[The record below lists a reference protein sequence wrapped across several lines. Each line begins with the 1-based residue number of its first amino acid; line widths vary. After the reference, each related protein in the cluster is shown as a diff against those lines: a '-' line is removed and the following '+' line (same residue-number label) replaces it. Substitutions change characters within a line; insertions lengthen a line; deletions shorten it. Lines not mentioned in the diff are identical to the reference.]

1 MKLHELVRQN
11 EGVAYTVQGDVTS
24 FNQLRGA
31 DGEYLVGTMNVAGNV
46 YLYGRGLERL
56 PVQFGSIGGDFYCF
70 NNRLTSL
77 EGAPVTVGG
86 SFSYSNNRLAS
97 LEGAPSTIGGD
108 FHCSSNRLTSLEGM
122 PSTISGG
129 FFCNRNRLT
138 TLVGVHKILKRID
151 GGLHIWGN
159 GIETGGIGLILVEG
173 LTRIAADQPAFG
185 IISKYLGQGNRGVL
199 RCQEALHEAN
209 LGKFARI

>member
-1 MKLHELVRQN
+1 MKLHELVRLN
-11 EGVAYTVQGDVTS
+11 EGVAHTVQGDVTS

-108 FHCSSNRLTSLEGM
+108 FHCSSNRLTSL
-122 PSTISGG
+122 
-129 FFCNRNRLT
+129 
-138 TLVGVHKILKRID
+138 VGVHRILRWI
-151 GGLHIWGN
+151 GGKLYILRNPIGS
-159 GIETGGIGLILVEG
+159 GGIGLLLVEG
-173 LTRIAADQPAFG
+173 LTQIVVDQPALE
-185 IISKYLGQGNRGVL
+185 IINKYIGQGM
-199 RCQEALHEAN
+199 
-209 LGKFARI
+209 